1 MECVRCGN
9 KDPTFFYK
17 GHKGYYC
24 RKCIGFSRLL
34 LKEDIESIDYEIG
47 EKASEYSFNY
57 ELTSRQ
63 AEASNR
69 CLEYIK
75 NGDVLLHCVCGAG
88 KTEITVASIS
98 EYLAR
103 GLKVCYAIAR
113 KEVVIELAERFRKI
127 FTSARVVAVYGG
139 HHDIIT
145 GDLIICTTHQLYRYY
160 KTFDLLVL
168 DEVDAYPL
176 KGNEVLMNI
185 AINSVVGRII
195 YSTATVDEGLVKIIS
210 KRNYRIVE
218 LNVRPSGKPLIVP
231 KVVCLNKYMHIF
243 YLALIL
249 HNMTNQCIIFV
260 PSIGMC
266 KSLYKLFSKFVSCT
280 YVYADYDKRNKN
292 INDFKMKK
300 YKFIFATSVLERGVT
315 IKDVNV
321 VILNFGKIFD
331 QANLIQMLGRVG
343 RSIDNPYGEAYI
355 LSDHLDRNVID
366 TMKYLRYVNS
376 FV

>member
-9 KDPTFFYK
+9 KDPTLFYK

-34 LKEDIESIDYEIG
+34 LQEDIESIDYEID
-47 EKASEYSFNY
+47 EKASEYSFDY

-63 AEASNR
+63 AEASNK
-69 CLEYIK
+69 CLEYVK

-98 EYLAR
+98 DYLFR

-113 KEVVIELAERFRKI
+113 KEVVIELSQRFKKI
-127 FTSARVVAVYGG
+127 FSNASVVAVYGG
-139 HHDIIT
+139 HHDVVT
-145 GDLIICTTHQLYRYY
+145 GDLIVCTTHQLFRYY
-160 KTFDLLVL
+160 KTFDLLIL

-176 KGNEVLMNI
+176 KGNDVLMNI

-195 YSTATVDEGLVKIIS
+195 YSTATIDKSLVNIIS
-210 KRNYRIVE
+210 KRNYQTVE

-231 KVVCLNKYMHIF
+231 KVVYLNKLMHIF
-243 YLALIL
+243 YLAHIL

-260 PSIGMC
+260 PSISMC
-266 KSLYKLFSKFVSCT
+266 KSLYKIFSKLFSCT
-280 YVYADYDKRNKN
+280 YVYANYDKRNKN

-315 IKDVNV
+315 IKNINV

-331 QANLIQMLGRVG
+331 EANLIQMLGRVG
-343 RSIDNPYGEAYI
+343 RSIDNPYGQAYI
-355 LSDHLDRNVID
+355 LSDHFDRNVSNTI
-366 TMKYLRYVNS
+366 KYLRYVNS